1 MQSSKRYT
9 DMERSSRYII
19 HWITQDAEIVCNV
32 FSFVLEKGRKDKLSL
47 AFAKETKN
55 TQKAIRNG

>member
-1 MQSSKRYT
+1 
-9 DMERSSRYII
+9 MERYSRYII
-19 HWITQDAEIVCNV
+19 HWITQDAGTMCKV

-55 TQKAIRNG
+55 TQKTIRNG